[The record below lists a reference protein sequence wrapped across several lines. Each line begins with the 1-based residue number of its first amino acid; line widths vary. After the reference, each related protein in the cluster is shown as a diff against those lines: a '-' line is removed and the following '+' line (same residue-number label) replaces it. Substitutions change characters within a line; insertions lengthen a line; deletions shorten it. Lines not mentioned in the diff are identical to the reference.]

1 MLDETPKPS
10 KFKKHFNHPFDPNR
24 MELQLEEIV
33 KLSSIL
39 FPSKFKKLQR
49 IPKISLNLPRQLLVD
64 GSLMEILH
72 ESVIFLS
79 YYLSPSRRRNKA
91 SLRSQATRSGELFG
105 MRRNERRK
113 QASSCGTGNKQSG
126 GVNGRAIKRGEGGE
140 NRFLISGPPGEW
152 AGR

>member
-1 MLDETPKPS
+1 MDFSWKFYTSLSSFYLIIFFLPDDET
-10 KFKKHFNHPFDPNR
+10 
-24 MELQLEEIV
+24 E
-33 KLSSIL
+33 
-39 FPSKFKKLQR
+39 
-49 IPKISLNLPRQLLVD
+49 
-64 GSLMEILH
+64 
-72 ESVIFLS
+72 
-79 YYLSPSRRRNKA
+79 
-91 SLRSQATRSGELFG
+91 RSQATKSGELAVFG